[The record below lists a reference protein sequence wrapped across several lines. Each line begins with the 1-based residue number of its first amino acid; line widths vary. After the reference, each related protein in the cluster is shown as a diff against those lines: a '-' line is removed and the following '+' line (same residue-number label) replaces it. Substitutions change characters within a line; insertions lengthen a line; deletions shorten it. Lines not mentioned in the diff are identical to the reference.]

1 MSHQAVLQ
9 LLAIVMLI
17 CGVIIVT
24 IDLTTELGF
33 KPALRAKWSLTWY
46 LARYTAIVC
55 GFLLALDVLSGD
67 C

>member
-17 CGVIIVT
+17 CGVIIVA
-24 IDLTTELGF
+24 IDVATDLGF
-33 KPALRAKWSLTWY
+33 NPALRAKWSITWY
-46 LARYTAIVC
+46 LARYTAIIC
-55 GFLLALDVLSGD
+55 GFLLALDILTGA